1 MEDEGAMV
9 STSWLIRVASGSRL
23 KMAWKSLNTS
33 ASYLYVASCAKPPP
47 SWNPRM
53 FMSNDSW
60 FPRFRY
66 TQPGHAS
73 MYLWEGGGRR
83 GEHWHAG
90 GQPGHVSMYPNKMR

>member
-73 MYLWEGGGRR
+73 MYLWEGGAVVITCMLEGS
-83 GEHWHAG
+83 
-90 GQPGHVSMYPNKMR
+90 PGT